1 MKDASS
7 ASCQRIFEWIS
18 TGQVPDLFNKS
29 SQVLQWTPDPSNM
42 EMFFRCFILTYLRT
56 QIPTKSNTRG
66 SPA

>member
-29 SQVLQWTPDPSNM
+29 SQVLPTNPDPSEM
-42 EMFFRCFILTYLRT
+42 EMFFKRFILTDLRT
-56 QIPTKSNTRG
+56 QIPT
-66 SPA
+66 